1 MVVSMDLDVDNYSL
15 DDLLRLFKLS
25 SNFTTEEL
33 KAAKRIVLAVHPD
46 KSQLD
51 KKYFIFYA
59 QAYRMLC
66 QVHSMMTRSDQF
78 DVDADEQKKALAA
91 DFTKQSDFRDKFNS
105 LFEQTYVRSAEE
117 EEGFGQWMKS
127 SEDLSS
133 SFESRKRESR
143 ALAVA
148 QTEPY
153 SKSSLT
159 VGNLGAERD
168 YASLKN
174 VYTSG
179 SVIGVS
185 EEDFVAR
192 PRTAEE
198 LKKQREVKVDPLS
211 GQAAE
216 RVFAQKN
223 EAESQTNTRR
233 AFMLVQEYERGKSQT
248 DAFWSHLLRLT

>member
-1 MVVSMDLDVDNYSL
+1 MDLDVDNYSL
-15 DDLLRLFKLS
+15 DDLLRLFKLR

-59 QAYRMLC
+59 QAYKMLC
-66 QVHSMMTRSDQF
+66 QVHQMMNRSDTF
-78 DVDADEQKKALAA
+78 DVDADEQKKALAT
-91 DFTKQSDFRDKFNS
+91 DFTKQSDFRDKFNT
-105 LFEQTYVRSAEE
+105 LFEQSYVRSAEE

-127 SEDLSS
+127 AEDLGS

-153 SKSSLT
+153 SKSSLS

-179 SVIGVS
+179 SVVGVS

-192 PRTAEE
+192 PRTAED
-198 LKKQREVKVDPLS
+198 LKKQREVRVDPLS
-211 GQAAE
+211 GAAAE
-216 RVFAQKN
+216 RVFEQKG
-223 EAESQTNTRR
+223 EEESQNNTRR

-248 DAFWSHLLRLT
+248 EAFWSHLLRLT